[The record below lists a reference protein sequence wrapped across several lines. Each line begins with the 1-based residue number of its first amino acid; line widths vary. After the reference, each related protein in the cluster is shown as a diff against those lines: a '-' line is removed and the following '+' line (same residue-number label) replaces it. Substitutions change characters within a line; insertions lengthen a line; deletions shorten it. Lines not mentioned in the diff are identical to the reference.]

1 MAVCGA
7 AVLHTVIG
15 VTLFMIQSFETL
27 SAENLSKL
35 ATSKDYVADAKS
47 YSTEEYLEA
56 LTQIQLYTY
65 RDPRIVWGSRW
76 RQKLAS
82 SIPFIVKLLY
92 KGYNNFL
99 VFPISTRK
107 LNWIVYSDNEEEKYL
122 KSAGLSLSVTQG
134 VAYRKNNRAI
144 VNLPTFY
151 TESNPVADTNTNV
164 IQRHI
169 KYLIEVG
176 ALARVSNGFIDTTSH
191 FQYAAKYIVS
201 KDKLRELINLSI
213 SSFLSKYT
221 LSSISYTSLSSSN
234 THTYISLSSYGDA
247 KGAKYQNCI
256 QNHTVENMMKW
267 NNARL
272 PEEEQMTYNGRRIYA
287 EVCSYVNEEKHK
299 DIPAG
304 TITKQQYCDK
314 VFGQNNW
321 FEFDRKGSIYNL
333 TYSLNNKD
341 YLDNSIDIY
350 EKMNNIKFAS
360 KEERDLYKITQM
372 SVYFSTYRRLINFIY
387 RYMQIKY
394 ENGVIPESK
403 QKLIDA
409 YWKLITKGKAM
420 EWSDFANALKDH
432 FEARK
437 KAMKKFIG
445 DNKKYIDKGSKYS
458 ESYIEN
464 TDSFIFMHESEV
476 YLQFVTKLRER
487 GLRVVQIYDG
497 FYLEKGTIS
506 EVELNNILRDT
517 VIEYCNK

>member
-1 MAVCGA
+1 
-7 AVLHTVIG
+7 
-15 VTLFMIQSFETL
+15 MIQSFETL

-92 KGYNNFL
+92 KGYTNFL

-107 LNWIVYSDNEEEKYL
+107 LDWIVYSDNEEEKYL

-134 VAYRKNNRAI
+134 VAYKKKNRT
-144 VNLPTFY
+144 VVSLPTFY

-176 ALARVSNGFIDTTSH
+176 ALARVSNGFIDETSH

-221 LSSISYTSLSSSN
+221 LSSISYTSLPTSN

-247 KGAKYQNCI
+247 KGANSLNCI
-256 QNHTVENMMKW
+256 QNHTVENMMDW

-272 PEEEQMTYNGRRIYA
+272 PEEEQLSYNGRRMYA
-287 EVCSYVNEEKHK
+287 EVCSYTNEEKHK

-314 VFGQNNW
+314 VFGQDNW

-420 EWSDFANALKDH
+420 EWSDFAAALKEH

-497 FYLEKGTIS
+497 FYLQKGSIS
-506 EVELNNILRDT
+506 ETELNNILRDT
-517 VIEYCNK
+517 VIEYCNKE

>member
-1 MAVCGA
+1 
-7 AVLHTVIG
+7 
-15 VTLFMIQSFETL
+15 MIQSFETL

-221 LSSISYTSLSSSN
+221 LSSISYTLPTSN

-476 YLQFVTKLRER
+476 YLEFVTKLRER
-487 GLRVVQIYDG
+487 DLRVVQIYDG
-497 FYLEKGTIS
+497 FYLQKGSIS
-506 EVELNNILRDT
+506 ETELNNILRDT

>member
-1 MAVCGA
+1 MKQQ
-7 AVLHTVIG
+7 
-15 VTLFMIQSFETL
+15 LFENL

-35 ATSKDYVADAKS
+35 VTSTDYVADAKS

-56 LTQIQLYTY
+56 LTQIQQYTY

-134 VAYRKNNRAI
+134 VAYKKKNRTV

-151 TESNPVADTNTNV
+151 TESNPVADTNNNV

-176 ALARVSNGFIDTTSH
+176 ALARVSNGFIDATSH

-201 KDKLRELINLSI
+201 KDKLRELVNLSI
-213 SSFLSKYT
+213 STFSTIYT
-221 LSSISYTSLSSSN
+221 LSSISYTLSTLSSSN
-234 THTYISLSSYGDA
+234 IHSYSILSSYSDA
-247 KGAKYQNCI
+247 KGAEMSRMSQND
-256 QNHTVENMMKW
+256 TVKAMMDW
-267 NNARL
+267 NNSRL

-350 EKMNNIKFAS
+350 EKMNNVKFAS
-360 KEERDLYKITQM
+360 KDERNLYKVTQM

-409 YWKLITKGKAM
+409 YWKLVTKGKAM
-420 EWSDFANALKDH
+420 EWADFAAALKEH
-432 FEARK
+432 FDARK

-497 FYLEKGTIS
+497 FYLQKGAIS
-506 EVELNNILRDT
+506 ENELNNILKDIIIT
-517 VIEYCNK
+517 FVSK

>member
-134 VAYRKNNRAI
+134 VAYKDKARKI
-144 VNLPTFY
+144 IKLPTFY

-176 ALARVSNGFIDTTSH
+176 ALARVSNGFIDETSH

-213 SSFLSKYT
+213 SSFLSKYST
-221 LSSISYTSLSSSN
+221 CSTISFMSESPLDLHHTNAFSFISSLIL
-234 THTYISLSSYGDA
+234 G
-247 KGAKYQNCI
+247 
-256 QNHTVENMMKW
+256 
-267 NNARL
+267 L
-272 PEEEQMTYNGRRIYA
+272 P
-287 EVCSYVNEEKHK
+287 
-299 DIPAG
+299 
-304 TITKQQYCDK
+304 
-314 VFGQNNW
+314 
-321 FEFDRKGSIYNL
+321 
-333 TYSLNNKD
+333 
-341 YLDNSIDIY
+341 
-350 EKMNNIKFAS
+350 
-360 KEERDLYKITQM
+360 
-372 SVYFSTYRRLINFIY
+372 
-387 RYMQIKY
+387 
-394 ENGVIPESK
+394 
-403 QKLIDA
+403 
-409 YWKLITKGKAM
+409 
-420 EWSDFANALKDH
+420 
-432 FEARK
+432 
-437 KAMKKFIG
+437 
-445 DNKKYIDKGSKYS
+445 KYIG
-458 ESYIEN
+458 IE
-464 TDSFIFMHESEV
+464 
-476 YLQFVTKLRER
+476 
-487 GLRVVQIYDG
+487 
-497 FYLEKGTIS
+497 
-506 EVELNNILRDT
+506 
-517 VIEYCNK
+517 CC

>member
-1 MAVCGA
+1 MKQQ
-7 AVLHTVIG
+7 
-15 VTLFMIQSFETL
+15 LFENL
-27 SAENLSKL
+27 SAENLAKL
-35 ATSKDYVADAKS
+35 VLSEDYVQDAKA

-56 LTQIQLYTY
+56 LTQIQQYTY

-82 SIPFIVKLLY
+82 SIPFIVKLLS

-107 LNWIVYSDNEEEKYL
+107 TSWIVYSEEEEEKYL
-122 KSAGLSLSVTQG
+122 KSAGISLVARDG
-134 VAYRKNNRAI
+134 VAYQDSSRNTRT
-144 VNLPTFY
+144 VRTFY
-151 TESNPVADTNTNV
+151 TDDKPLPMDNGKSIN
-164 IQRHI
+164 RHI
-169 KYLIEVG
+169 KYLEEVG
-176 ALARVSNGFIDTTSH
+176 AMAMVKNGYYDKTAGY
-191 FQYAAKYIVS
+191 QYSAKYIIS
-201 KDKLRELINLSI
+201 KDKLRDLVKLFLSSFTSIYHTSLIYSSLSI
-213 SSFLSKYT
+213 ST
-221 LSSISYTSLSSSN
+221 LSTSSTYPLFPSYSDLN
-234 THTYISLSSYGDA
+234 A
-247 KGAKYQNCI
+247 AKYPSMSQND
-256 QNHTVENMMKW
+256 TVKAMMNW
-267 NNARL
+267 NNSRL

-314 VFGQNNW
+314 VFGQDNW

-350 EKMNNIKFAS
+350 EKMNNIKFAD
-360 KEERDLYKITQM
+360 KDERDLYKVTQM

-409 YWKLITKGKAM
+409 YWKLVTKGKAM
-420 EWSDFANALKDH
+420 EWADFAAALKEH
-432 FEARK
+432 FDARK

-445 DNKKYIDKGSKYS
+445 DNKAYIDKGSKYS
-458 ESYIEN
+458 ENFEKN
-464 TDSFIFMHESEV
+464 LDSFIFMKESEI
-476 YLQFVTKLRER
+476 YLEFVTKLRER

-497 FYLEKGTIS
+497 FYLQKGAIS
-506 EVELNNILRDT
+506 ENELNNILKDIIIT
-517 VIEYCNK
+517 FVSK

>member
-1 MAVCGA
+1 MK
-7 AVLHTVIG
+7 
-15 VTLFMIQSFETL
+15 QSFETL

-35 ATSKDYVADAKS
+35 ATSTDYVTDAKS

-56 LTQIQLYTY
+56 LTQIQQYTY

-134 VAYRKNNRAI
+134 VAYKKKNRA
-144 VNLPTFY
+144 VVSLPTFY
-151 TESNPVADTNTNV
+151 TESNPVADTNNNV

-176 ALARVSNGFIDTTSH
+176 ALARVSSGFIDTTSH

-201 KDKLRELINLSI
+201 KDKLRELVNLSI
-213 SSFLSKYT
+213 STFSSIYT
-221 LSSISYTSLSSSN
+221 LSSITYTLSSSLSSN
-234 THTYISLSSYGDA
+234 THSYSILSSYSDA
-247 KGAKYQNCI
+247 KGAEMSKISQND
-256 QNHTVENMMKW
+256 TVENTMDW

-299 DIPAG
+299 NIPAG

-314 VFGQNNW
+314 VFGQNSW
-321 FEFDRKGSIYNL
+321 FEFDRRGSIYNL
-333 TYSLNNKD
+333 TYSLNNKN

-350 EKMNNIKFAS
+350 EKMNNIKFSS
-360 KEERDLYKITQM
+360 KEERDLYKVTQM

-420 EWSDFANALKDH
+420 EWADFAAALKEH
-432 FEARK
+432 FDARK

-497 FYLEKGTIS
+497 FYLQKGGIS
-506 EVELNNILRDT
+506 ENELNNILKDI
-517 VIEYCNK
+517 VIAYASK

>member
-1 MAVCGA
+1 M
-7 AVLHTVIG
+7 TQQ
-15 VTLFMIQSFETL
+15 LFENL
-27 SAENLSKL
+27 SAESLSKL
-35 ATSKDYVADAKS
+35 AMSTNYVADAKS

-56 LTQIQLYTY
+56 LTQIQQYTY

-134 VAYRKNNRAI
+134 VAYKKKNRTI

-151 TESNPVADTNTNV
+151 TESNPVADTNNNV

-201 KDKLRELINLSI
+201 KDKLRELVNLSI
-213 SSFLSKYT
+213 STFSSIYT
-221 LSSISYTSLSSSN
+221 LSSISYTLSTLSTLSSSN
-234 THTYISLSSYGDA
+234 IHSYSILSSYSDA

-256 QNHTVENMMKW
+256 QNHTVENMMNW
-267 NNARL
+267 NNSRL
-272 PEEEQMTYNGRRIYA
+272 PEEEQLSYNGRRMYA

-299 DIPAG
+299 DIPVG

-314 VFGQNNW
+314 VFGQGNW

-333 TYSLNNKD
+333 TYSLNNKE

-350 EKMNNIKFAS
+350 EKMNNIKFAD
-360 KEERDLYKITQM
+360 KEERDLYKVTQM

-409 YWKLITKGKAM
+409 YWKLVTKGKAM
-420 EWSDFANALKDH
+420 EWSDFANALKEH

-476 YLQFVTKLRER
+476 YLQFATKLRER

-497 FYLEKGTIS
+497 FYLQKGSIS
-506 EVELNNILRDT
+506 ESELNNMLKDIIMT
-517 VIEYCNK
+517 YVSK